1 MSESGFRVARPRP
14 AEPPAAAAAPQTE
27 PEPAVQAPLSAPAST
42 PAPEPQ
48 PAGPL
53 GRLIADAP
61 EGAQVLLPPG
71 TYHERIDL
79 VRPITLIAAEGPGS
93 VVIELDKPLA
103 IRSRAVFRGLV
114 FAGAGLIVGSSAV
127 FEAEDSEVRAATST
141 GLSARGGATVSTVR
155 FSVSGAGGNG
165 LHVAGDARVVLV
177 DSVLQDAAYSAVH
190 LAGRADVELEGCVVR
205 RSAEHGV
212 RVTEAA
218 SLRVD
223 GGSITDCGMSGVIAQ
238 TTGRLILADAE
249 ISRVRRAGILLAE
262 PTDARIERCR
272 ITDVE
277 GTGLVVWTGATAR
290 AGRVRIDGA
299 GKNGLLVAEWAHG
312 VFEDCEISRTQ
323 FPAVHIG
330 IGADPVLRRLD
341 IHDVEQDAN
350 IASTANAVI
359 EGVETSG
366 VKVTTLPVEAMR
378 AAAAAAGEA
387 ASTGADGSAASEGGS
402 ASAGSGP
409 GAGAA
414 AAPGEESVEELVAQI
429 EGLVGLDS
437 VKRDITALVS
447 LMRLVRRRVEAGLP
461 PPPTS
466 RHLVFAG
473 NPGTGKTTV
482 ARLYGRILHS
492 LGMLESGHLVE
503 TDRGSLVGEYVGHTA
518 PKTTAVFRRALG
530 GVLFIDEAYS
540 LVPIGGGN
548 DFGQEAVS
556 TLVKLME
563 DHRDEVA
570 VIVAGYP
577 GDMHRF
583 IDSNPGLA
591 SRFTRT
597 LTFEDYLPAE
607 LVAIVEL
614 QSEEHRYTLG
624 PGTEEALLDY
634 FSTIDRTEGFGNGR
648 SARQLFQALTE
659 RHALRIAELGDPT
672 TEQLTTLLPEDVPA
686 RPAQ

>member
-1 MSESGFRVARPRP
+1 MP
-14 AEPPAAAAAPQTE
+14 APSQS
-27 PEPAVQAPLSAPAST
+27 V

-79 VRPITLIAAEGPGS
+79 LRPITLVAAEGPGS

-114 FAGAGLIVGSSAV
+114 FTGAGLIVGNSAV

-165 LHVAGDARVVLV
+165 LHVGGDARVVLV
-177 DSVLQDAAYSAVH
+177 DSILQDAAYSAVH
-190 LAGRADVELEGCVVR
+190 LAGRADVELEGCTVR
-205 RSAEHGV
+205 RSAEHGI

-249 ISRVRRAGILLAE
+249 ISRARRAGILVAE

-290 AGRVRIDGA
+290 ASRVRIDGA

-312 VFEDCEISRTQ
+312 VFEDCEISKTQ

-350 IASTANAVI
+350 IASTAKAVI

-378 AAAAAAGEA
+378 AAAAAAASGEA
-387 ASTGADGSAASEGGS
+387 AGTAADGSASSEGGL
-402 ASAGSGP
+402 AGTA
-409 GAGAA
+409 AGTGTGTATV
-414 AAPGEESVEELVAQI
+414 PGEESVEELVAQI

-540 LVPIGGGN
+540 LAPVGGGN

-563 DHRDEVA
+563 DHRDEVV

-607 LVAIVEL
+607 LVSIVAL

-624 PGTEEALLDY
+624 PGTEEALLEH
-634 FSTIDRTEGFGNGR
+634 FSTIDRSEGFGNGR
-648 SARQLFQALTE
+648 SARQLFQTLTE
-659 RHALRIAELGDPT
+659 RHAQRIAELADPT
-672 TEQLTTLLPEDVPA
+672 TEQLTDLLPDDVPA

>member
-1 MSESGFRVARPRP
+1 VLAPPQQQPPAQQQETQEQAQQQSANAPRP
-14 AEPPAAAAAPQTE
+14 Q
-27 PEPAVQAPLSAPAST
+27 PEQ
-42 PAPEPQ
+42 Q

-61 EGAQVLLPPG
+61 EGAEVLLPAG

-79 VRPITLIAAEGPGS
+79 PRAITLVAADGPGS

-114 FAGAGLIVGSSAV
+114 FTGAGLIVGNSAV
-127 FEAEDSEVRAATST
+127 FEAEDSEVRAAAST

-165 LHVAGDARVVLV
+165 LHVAGDARVVLIE
-177 DSVLQDAAYSAVH
+177 SVLQDVTFSAVH
-190 LAGRADVELEGCVVR
+190 LAGRADVELEGCIVR
-205 RSAEHGV
+205 RSAEHGA

-218 SLRVD
+218 SLRMD
-223 GGSITDCGMSGVIAQ
+223 GGSITECGMSGVIAQ
-238 TTGRLILADAE
+238 TAGRLILADAE
-249 ISRVRRAGILLAE
+249 ISRVKRAGILIAE
-262 PTDARIERCR
+262 PTNARIERCR

-290 AGRVRIDGA
+290 ASRVRINGT

-312 VFEDCEISRTQ
+312 VFEDCEISHTQ
-323 FPAVHIG
+323 FPAVHVG

-366 VKVTTLPVEAMR
+366 VKVSTLPIEAMR
-378 AAAAAAGEA
+378 AAAAAAAAGET
-387 ASTGADGSAASEGGS
+387 ASTAADGAVAGEVESGV
-402 ASAGSGP
+402 SAGTATIP
-409 GAGAA
+409 GD
-414 AAPGEESVEELVAQI
+414 ESVEELVAQI
-429 EGLVGLDS
+429 DGLVGLNS

-447 LMRLVRRRVEAGLP
+447 LMRLVRKRTEAGLP

-540 LVPIGGGN
+540 LVPFGGGN

-563 DHRDEVA
+563 DHRDEVV

-597 LTFEDYLPAE
+597 LTFEDYLPSE
-607 LVAIVEL
+607 LVSIVAL
-614 QSEEHRYTLG
+614 QSDEHRYTLG
-624 PGTEEALLDY
+624 PGTEEALLEH
-634 FSTIDRTEGFGNGR
+634 FSTIDRSEGFGNGR

-672 TEQLTTLLPEDVPA
+672 TGQLTTLLPSDVPA
-686 RPAQ
+686 RPSE